1 MERTMM
7 DDVNAACDT
16 MSLAEL
22 EALHAKVG
30 RLIGEKHAR
39 RREELT
45 NEFVAA
51 FRALRKEFPEV
62 EMPVYVNTYCDEC
75 NEYIGTHVDILE
87 LMEELFRLGN

>member
-1 MERTMM
+1 MGRTMM
-7 DDVNAACDT
+7 DDVNAACES
-16 MSLAEL
+16 MSLVEL

-51 FRALRKEFPEV
+51 FRALRKEFPEIR
-62 EMPVYVNTYCDEC
+62 MPIEITEYCDGCEC
-75 NEYIGTHVDILE
+75 TVEFNVDILE
-87 LMEELFRLGN
+87 LLEDKYGLGY